1 MRILGKDMCW
11 GKNMAV
17 MVLNKELADEILEG
31 RNGFDRPNR
40 REEVWDEVT
49 YIMPEANVEH
59 DDIAGFFYRVF
70 WAVFG
75 IDERNR
81 IQFRV
86 NLSDRTVG
94 WKSNYRVPDTM
105 VFLAGNP
112 AKLCGTH
119 YCGGPDLAL
128 EVLSPDD
135 KSREKLDFYALI
147 GTREVIILDR
157 DPWQLELYQL
167 DQGEMKLAGTIEP
180 GDGKKLSS
188 RVGPIEYQLISSQP
202 RPKVKIVHTKTG
214 QEWVV

>member
-1 MRILGKDMCW
+1 MP
-11 GKNMAV
+11 V
-17 MVLNKELADEILEG
+17 MVLNQELADEILEG
-31 RNGFDRPNR
+31 RNGFSRPNR
-40 REEVWDEVT
+40 REEVWDGVT

-59 DDIAGFFYRVF
+59 DDIAGFFYRAF

-86 NLSDRTVG
+86 NLSDRTKG

-119 YCGGPDLAL
+119 YRGGPDVAL
-128 EVLSPDD
+128 EVISPDD
-135 KSREKLDFYALI
+135 RSRQKLDFYALI

-167 DQGEMKLAGTIEP
+167 ERGKMNLAGAIKP
-180 GDGKKLSS
+180 GDGKKLASG
-188 RVGPIEYQLISSQP
+188 VGPIEYQLIRSKS
-202 RPKVKIVHTKTG
+202 RPKVKIVHTETG
-214 QEWVV
+214 QEWVG

>member
-1 MRILGKDMCW
+1 
-11 GKNMAV
+11 MAV

-31 RNGFDRPNR
+31 RNGFSRLNR
-40 REEVWDEVT
+40 REEVWDGVT
-49 YIMPEANVEH
+49 YIMPESNVEH
-59 DDIAGFFYRVF
+59 DDIAGFFYRAF

-86 NLSDRTVG
+86 NLSDRTKG

-119 YCGGPDLAL
+119 YRGGPDVAL

-147 GTREVIILDR
+147 GTREVIIWTAIPGNSNCTTLSEDR
-157 DPWQLELYQL
+157 
-167 DQGEMKLAGTIEP
+167 
-180 GDGKKLSS
+180 
-188 RVGPIEYQLISSQP
+188 
-202 RPKVKIVHTKTG
+202 
-214 QEWVV
+214 

>member
-1 MRILGKDMCW
+1 
-11 GKNMAV
+11 MAV

-59 DDIAGFFYRVF
+59 DDIAGFFYRAF

-86 NLSDRTVG
+86 NLSDRIIG

>member
-1 MRILGKDMCW
+1 
-11 GKNMAV
+11 MAV

-59 DDIAGFFYRVF
+59 DDIAGFFYRAF

>member
-1 MRILGKDMCW
+1 
-11 GKNMAV
+11 MAV

-214 QEWVV
+214 QEWVG

>member
-1 MRILGKDMCW
+1 
-11 GKNMAV
+11 MAV

-157 DPWQLELYQL
+157 DPWQLELYQV
-167 DQGEMKLAGTIEP
+167 DQGEMKLAGAIEP

>member
-1 MRILGKDMCW
+1 
-11 GKNMAV
+11 MAV

>member
-1 MRILGKDMCW
+1 MPILRKDLCR

-17 MVLNKELADEILEG
+17 MVLDKELADEILEG

-40 REEVWDEVT
+40 REEVWDGVT

-119 YCGGPDLAL
+119 YCGGPDLGL

>member
-1 MRILGKDMCW
+1 
-11 GKNMAV
+11 MAV

-40 REEVWDEVT
+40 GEEVWDEVT

>member
-1 MRILGKDMCW
+1 
-11 GKNMAV
+11 MAV

-59 DDIAGFFYRVF
+59 DDIAGFFYRAF

-119 YCGGPDLAL
+119 YCGGPDVAL

-135 KSREKLDFYALI
+135 KSRGKLDFYALI